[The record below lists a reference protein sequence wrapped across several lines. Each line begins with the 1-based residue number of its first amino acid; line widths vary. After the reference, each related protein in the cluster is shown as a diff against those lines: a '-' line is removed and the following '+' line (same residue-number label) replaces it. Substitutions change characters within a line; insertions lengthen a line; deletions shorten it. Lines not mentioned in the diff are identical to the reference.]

1 MLNLRFHVND
11 LGFSLPPNI
20 NARGTRPDPQRQEFF
35 DLLQREPQ
43 VLSVLD
49 EPQPLYSIFR
59 EDPVAGMRP
68 GRRWQKAVP
77 FVIADRFDVHPAFVG
92 EFRRG
97 ESFHALS
104 ISLYCGTE
112 FNPICLVSASVMR
125 LMLTAAR
132 ENRRRW

>member
-20 NARGTRPDPQRQEFF
+20 NTRGTRPDPQRQEFF

-68 GRRWQKAVP
+68 GRRWQKAVA
-77 FVIADRFDVHPAFVG
+77 FVIANGLDVDPTLAG
-92 EFRRG
+92 EFGGR
-97 ESFHALS
+97 ESFHASS

-112 FNPICLVSASVMR
+112 CKPICLVGASV
-125 LMLTAAR
+125 
-132 ENRRRW
+132 